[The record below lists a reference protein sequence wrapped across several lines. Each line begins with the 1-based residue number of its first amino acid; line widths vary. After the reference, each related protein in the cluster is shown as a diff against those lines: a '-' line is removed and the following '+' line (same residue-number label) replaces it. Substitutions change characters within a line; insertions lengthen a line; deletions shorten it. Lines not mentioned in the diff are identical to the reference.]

1 MLSMT
6 ICHIYL
12 EWLRK
17 KDLTPKLW
25 NNAWRRLMP
34 SCCYS
39 WLSLWSKQKL
49 DPKLKTMNSDDC
61 WRASAS
67 GRDWCLLVAFL
78 DSPCDQTKKMGQ
90 NSKHLLL
97 NTICLRRRL
106 MPSCRLSWLSL
117 WPHLISSQVAT
128 TDTFWPHF
136 YIFGLFRSH
145 AISQNKLS
153 GLISPFWRH
162 ILNAAV
168 VSFMCFMSYESWVI
182 WKYLSGDLVE
192 FANILLEF

>member
-49 DPKLKTMNSDDC
+49 DPKLKNNEKWWLLKSICLRKGLMPSCCLSWLPVIKQKNWSKPKNNYC
-61 WRASAS
+61 WTPSAS
-67 GRDWCLLVAFL
+67 GGGWCLLVAFL
-78 DSPCDQTKKMGQ
+78 GSPSD
-90 NSKHLLL
+90 
-97 NTICLRRRL
+97 
-106 MPSCRLSWLSL
+106 
-117 WPHLISSQVAT
+117 LISSHPKSQQQTLFGHTFTFLAFLGAT
-128 TDTFWPHF
+128 PSLKT
-136 YIFGLFRSH
+136 
-145 AISQNKLS
+145 N
-153 GLISPFWRH
+153 
-162 ILNAAV
+162 
-168 VSFMCFMSYESWVI
+168 
-182 WKYLSGDLVE
+182 
-192 FANILLEF
+192 

>member
-1 MLSMT
+1 MSIPESYGTSNKIVQSPTTSLSISDQKPDSFHTNEKNILNAFKVME
-6 ICHIYL
+6 ICF
-12 EWLRK
+12 
-17 KDLTPKLW
+17 
-25 NNAWRRLMP
+25 
-34 SCCYS
+34 
-39 WLSLWSKQKL
+39 SKNVRQ
-49 DPKLKTMNSDDC
+49 
-61 WRASAS
+61 
-67 GRDWCLLVAFL
+67 
-78 DSPCDQTKKMGQ
+78 
-90 NSKHLLL
+90 LLL

-168 VSFMCFMSYESWVI
+168 VSFMCFMSYESWVNFWSKI
-182 WKYLSGDLVE
+182 
-192 FANILLEF
+192 IT